1 MTRKSQRDPLAWRV
15 WLASASLVVALG
27 CGASPIG
34 GPDPARS
41 TFFKA
46 ALMDGGPLPYLFWY
60 YPSDLVPTYF
70 IDARLVPLDLG
81 RTTDVRIFEDRGGSG
96 SNGGN
101 GRDTTVSS
109 GRMTD
114 IRIYGR
120 FADGTGAQADSVIVE
135 VVRRGE
141 FLYITRPHPDPA
153 QQLTD
158 TAYFENGVLVRP
170 LRYWRYNTD
179 VPTGRRLTY
188 TTVR

>member
-1 MTRKSQRDPLAWRV
+1 MTRKSRRSPRSWGL
-15 WLASASLVVALG
+15 WLAVAVMASTLG

-34 GPDPARS
+34 GPDPVRS
-41 TFFKA
+41 TYFKA
-46 ALMDGGPLPYLFWY
+46 ALMDGGPLPYVFLY
-60 YPSDLVPTYF
+60 YPRDLVLTYF

-96 SNGGN
+96 STGGN
-101 GRDTTVSS
+101 GRDTTVST

-114 IRIYGR
+114 IRVFGR
-120 FADGTGAQADSVIVE
+120 NPDGSGAQADSVIVE

-188 TTVR
+188 TTAR